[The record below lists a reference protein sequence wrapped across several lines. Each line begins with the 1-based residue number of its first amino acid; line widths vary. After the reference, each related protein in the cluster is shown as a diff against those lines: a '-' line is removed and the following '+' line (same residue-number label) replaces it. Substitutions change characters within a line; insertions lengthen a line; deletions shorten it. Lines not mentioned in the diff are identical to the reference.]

1 MKKILLT
8 AVASA
13 GLLFTTLGSAQES
26 LVEALVD
33 ACETELVNYCST
45 VTPGEGRLLHCM
57 AAHEDKL
64 SGQCEYALYQAAEI
78 LEQVAVATAYLIT
91 ECRDDAE
98 RLCSAVAMGEG
109 RLLACLEE
117 NADSVSNSCK
127 TAVSE
132 TIAE

>member
-1 MKKILLT
+1 MKNFFLTTVAAAALLLAALT
-8 AVASA
+8 
-13 GLLFTTLGSAQES
+13 SAQET
-26 LVEALVD
+26 LVDALVD

-64 SGQCEYALYQAAEI
+64 SGQCEYALYQAAEL

-98 RLCSAVAMGEG
+98 RLCSSVAMGEG

-117 NADSVSNSCK
+117 NAESVSDSCK
-127 TAVSE
+127 TAVSQ
-132 TIAE
+132 TLAE